1 LIESRPIAPGAGMVG
16 PRFIRFPALGCA
28 AVVGVAA
35 AERLDAAREAVQ
47 AEVEACDASCSR
59 FREDS
64 ELSRLNASG
73 RLDGASPWLI
83 RALTVALAAAQATSG
98 LVDPTVGQTLID
110 LGYDRSFERID
121 PDVPLLVRASHVPA
135 WRSIRL
141 HPARHRVTL
150 PAGVRVD
157 LGATAKALC
166 ADLAARRA
174 AAAAGTGVLV
184 SLGGDI
190 AVAGQP
196 PSGGWVVRVAA
207 RADADPADPG
217 AGPTVAIHAGGLATS
232 GTAARRWKQAGRDV
246 HHLIDPR
253 TGQPAAEVWRTVTVA
268 APSCVEAN
276 AASTAAAVVGAGAPR
291 WLAEHKYDARL
302 VAADGGVVVTGAW
315 PVDAAPETVP
325 A

>member
-1 LIESRPIAPGAGMVG
+1 MAVGAGPVG
-16 PRFIRFPALGCA
+16 PRFTRFAALGCT

-35 AERLDAAREAVQ
+35 AERLDEARRAVQ

-64 ELSRLNASG
+64 ELSRLNAGG
-73 RLDGASPWLI
+73 RLDGASPWLV
-83 RALTVALAAAQATSG
+83 RALTVALAAAEASSG

-141 HPARHRVTL
+141 DPAGQAVTL
-150 PAGVRVD
+150 PVGVRVD

-174 AAAAGTGVLV
+174 AEAAGTGVLV

-196 PSGGWVVRVAA
+196 PPGGWVVRVADC
-207 RADADPADPG
+207 ADADPADTG
-217 AGPTVAIHAGGLATS
+217 AGPTVAIRAGGLATS

-246 HHLIDPR
+246 HHLVDPR

-276 AASTAAAVVGAGAPR
+276 TASTAAAVVGSGAPR
-291 WLAEHKYDARL
+291 WLAERRYDARL
-302 VAADGGVVVTGAW
+302 VAADGGVVMTGAW
-315 PVDAAPETVP
+315 PADTPRETVP